1 MRLATFSFSVA
12 VTYLVFAS
20 FPAFA
25 QQTPGTPGESPAPPA
40 MTAPPPPAAAP
51 TVGAAPPVSHPQL
64 PPGSADKSPEETV
77 PLTPVR
83 AAPCSVSA
91 RETDGTTTCIGLP
104 SESRAGKRRR

>member
-12 VTYLVFAS
+12 VAHIVFAS

-25 QQTPGTPGESPAPPA
+25 QQTPGTPGESPPPA
-40 MTAPPPPAAAP
+40 MTAPPSAAAP
-51 TVGAAPPVSHPQL
+51 TVGAAPAMGPPPL
-64 PPGSADKSPEETV
+64 PAASAGKAPEEMV
-77 PLTPVR
+77 PLTPVK

-104 SESRAGKRRR
+104 SESRAGRRRR